1 MTKAPTKNA
10 RIKQCVVYGVITR
23 KGHLLPSTMRHTRAA
38 VIDAVMREER
48 RYYLD
53 APHTQSWSKARKR
66 WGYRIA
72 RIDIGG
78 PVYAR

>member
-1 MTKAPTKNA
+1 MTKAPRTNA
-10 RIKQCVVYGVITR
+10 RINVCVVYGIITR
-23 KGHLLPSTMRHTRAA
+23 KGHLLPSTMRSSRAA

-48 RYYLD
+48 RYYPD
-53 APHTQSWSKARKR
+53 APHSQSWAKARKH